1 MSQPTSRTL
10 SPAAG
15 ARPVPSSLPGAAL
28 AGALG
33 FGLASLAVFATVAF
47 AERWMYSRL
56 GVGGAYLV
64 WTALFLV
71 LGGGA
76 LNRLVV
82 PPWRGRRFLGL
93 FALAF
98 FAYAAGWTGAYF
110 LLGGAAGEWAGSL
123 IGSVLL
129 ALVLALGFGVPS
141 LALRLSLLLFVAN
154 SLGYFAGSALHQALG
169 NPVGMLL
176 WGAAYGLCL
185 GAGLGAALHL
195 CQRPAAGPAG
205 LSR

>member
-1 MSQPTSRTL
+1 MSPPASQLLP
-10 SPAAG
+10 PAAG
-15 ARPVPSSLPGAAL
+15 ARPAPSSLPGAAL

-56 GVGGAYLV
+56 GVTGAYLV

-76 LNRLVV
+76 LNRLVA

-98 FAYAAGWTGAYF
+98 FAYSAGWTGAYF

-123 IGSVLL
+123 LGSVLL
-129 ALVLALGFGVPS
+129 GLALALGFGVRS
-141 LALRLSLLLFVAN
+141 LALRLSLLLFAAN
-154 SLGYFAGSALHQALG
+154 SAGYFAGAALYQALG
-169 NPVGMLL
+169 RPVGMLL

-185 GAGLGAALHL
+185 GAALGAALHL
-195 CQRPAAGPAG
+195 LQTAPPQRRQ
-205 LSR
+205 S